1 MAMLISLEFHLSIT
15 EHFTFAS
22 LEIVAKWN
30 MRVTWVG
37 FSVRWWWWQ
46 AKSRKSLQLDF
57 IEPYWLSSFI
67 ICMHAGVDFCCPF
80 LPWACTLSP
89 HTHAYSE
96 SVVGVR
102 QVWLAAHSE
111 SKAWDSPCTVAGG
124 KIILFRVTI
133 FSCHHLTFCPRARCF
148 YLKVCFYLKG
158 GGWAVCSSIL
168 PDTRMPHSLT
178 RTDWIS
184 HLTAITFC
192 QASPNPIAVPKP
204 FLA

>member
-1 MAMLISLEFHLSIT
+1 MSDGSGGKQRAGNLYNWTLLSLT
-15 EHFTFAS
+15 DS
-22 LEIVAKWN
+22 L
-30 MRVTWVG
+30 
-37 FSVRWWWWQ
+37 
-46 AKSRKSLQLDF
+46 
-57 IEPYWLSSFI
+57 LSSSV
-67 ICMHAGVDFCCPF
+67 CMLESTFVVLFCHEPVCCLLTP
-80 LPWACTLSP
+80 
-89 HTHAYSE
+89 HAYSE